1 LKKCTRWSVAV
12 GTGLTLTLGF
22 VSPAMAAVGT
32 APAAATS
39 TSTPTKASSGVQL
52 PANWQAL
59 RDAAA
64 ARTGLETS
72 PATKAV
78 GRAINPGDYACG
90 PTDLDAYVDNL
101 LSGLGN
107 ADLQFLFTSGVLDF
121 PTYDALFFGTS
132 ADPQYALASGH
143 RQELT
148 NSFRDA
154 KKFWDIQSGD
164 IQLMAMHGDGVL
176 QDSAR
181 LTRLLTVVYGLSA
194 PAAEAYAKGVVA
206 TVAKIPA
213 LKGGNNPI
221 FTLNAFAFSGK
232 GDSDPQVAALPD
244 KLIFGDGI
252 LDALEYM
259 HVGDVGP
266 RAVLGHEFGHH
277 VQYEDNLFDSPL
289 TGPEATRRTELMA
302 DAFGTYFAT
311 HSRGLAL
318 NAKRVLQAEKTF
330 YEVGDCAFDNAGHH
344 GTPNQRVRASQWGAN
359 LASSAQKQGHILP
372 SLTVAA
378 SFDKALPELVKPD
391 AS

>member
-1 LKKCTRWSVAV
+1 MGASARSQFLKKCTRWSVAV

-39 TSTPTKASSGVQL
+39 TTTTTKASSGVQL

-72 PATKAV
+72 PATKAL
-78 GRAINPGDYACG
+78 GRVLKPGDYACG
-90 PTDLDAYVDNL
+90 PTDLDAYVASL
-101 LSGLGN
+101 TAGIGN
-107 ADLQFLFTSGVLDF
+107 ADLQFLFASGVLDF

-132 ADPQYALASGH
+132 ADPKYALAPGH

-176 QDSAR
+176 QDPAR
-181 LTRLLTVVYGLSA
+181 LTRLLTVAYGV
-194 PAAEAYAKGVVA
+194 EATRAKVLAQQFVTAVA
-206 TVAKIPA
+206 QIPA
-213 LKGGNNPI
+213 LKGGNNAI

-232 GDSDPQVAALPD
+232 GESDPQVAALPD

-252 LDALEYM
+252 LDALDYM
-259 HVGDVGP
+259 HIGDVGP

-302 DAFGTYFAT
+302 DAFGTCFVT

-318 NAKRVLQAEKTF
+318 NTKRVLQAEKTF

-344 GTPNQRVRASQWGAN
+344 GTPNQRVRASQWGAD
-359 LASSAQKQGHILP
+359 LANSAQKQGHILP

-378 SFDKALPELVKPD
+378 
-391 AS
+391 

>member
-1 LKKCTRWSVAV
+1 MKKCTRWSVAV
-12 GTGLTLTLGF
+12 GTGLILTLG
-22 VSPAMAAVGT
+22 SIPSATAAVGT
-32 APAAATS
+32 APVAATRT
-39 TSTPTKASSGVQL
+39 TSATAPRSDVRL

-59 RDAAA
+59 RSAAA
-64 ARTGLETS
+64 AKVGLEAS
-72 PATKAV
+72 PATQAV
-78 GRAINPGDYACG
+78 GRVLNPGDYACG
-90 PTDLDAYVDNL
+90 PTDLDTYVDNV
-101 LSGLGN
+101 LSGLSN
-107 ADLQFLFTSGVLDF
+107 AQLQFLFSSGVLDF
-121 PTYDALFFGTS
+121 PTYDALFFGTT
-132 ADPQYALASGH
+132 ADPRYALTQDY

-148 NSFRDA
+148 HSFRDA

-176 QDSAR
+176 RDPAR
-181 LTRLLTVVYGLSA
+181 LTRLLNVVYGLSEK
-194 PAAEAYAKGVVA
+194 EAGDYARQVVDA
-206 TVAKIPA
+206 VAQIPA

-221 FTLNAFAFSGK
+221 FTLNAFAFSGE
-232 GDSDPQVAALPD
+232 GDPDPLVSSLPD

-259 HVGDVGP
+259 KIGDVGP

-277 VQYEDNLFDSPL
+277 VQYEDNLFESPL

-359 LASSAQKQGHILP
+359 LADSAQKQGHILP
-372 SLTVAA
+372 SLSVAA
-378 SFDKALPELVKPD
+378 SFDKALPELVRPD